1 MFRETLRTKMQE
13 RNLTA
18 KDLASLIET
27 DEDRTEGVQ
36 VYRVIEN
43 WVGKKGSIPNAER
56 AVSLA
61 QALGTTVEYLVT
73 GKDESVSFE
82 DRSLI
87 ELARKYRKALSDLE
101 EMDDLQRSTVL
112 IQIEAVADSCR
123 ETVEKKNG

>member
-1 MFRETLRTKMQE
+1 MQE